1 MSKHNTLAARQLTER
16 ELADC
21 PAAEEDIQPQ
31 IQQTIMISD
40 LVWKYFEEE
49 IREALAEA
57 QQHLEDETV
66 KINNEPLR
74 GGRREK

>member
-1 MSKHNTLAARQLTER
+1 VSKHNTLAVRRLTER

-21 PAAEEDIQPQ
+21 RAAEKDIQPQ

-57 QQHLEDETV
+57 QQHLDAKAV

-74 GGRREK
+74 GWRRGK